1 MADPDWKTA
10 LLSKLSELFCILLA
24 LVGVVIVVVAIT
36 KGIKIK
42 DWWSLS
48 VPDSIS
54 PISRALLAAFGL
66 LVMAV
71 GLYLRK
77 TELDT
82 APIPDAKDYGIKISY
97 PQSGSKVGNVDVG
110 GTIKKALPSGFS
122 LWVFRVY
129 DDGRFYPLRQCMIS
143 ENGDTWVAPNC
154 DPGGKSRDK
163 RWFSV
168 NLVGRDG
175 SALISFVGEAVQRI
189 TPVREELAAL
199 TGKDV
204 PYLPGVP
211 KHTRDMVP
219 CDSIRIERL

>member
-1 MADPDWKTA
+1 MADRPDWKTEA
-10 LLSKLSELFCILLA
+10 LSRLWEIFIIILVVA
-24 LVGVVIVVVAIT
+24 GVVIVVVAAA

-42 DWWSLS
+42 DWSLS
-48 VPDSIS
+48 LPD
-54 PISRALLAAFGL
+54 PTSRILLAAFGL
-66 LVMAV
+66 LVMAL
-71 GLYLRK
+71 GIYLRK
-77 TELDT
+77 TGSSTETSL
-82 APIPDAKDYGIKISY
+82 PKKEDYGIKISY

-143 ENGDTWVAPNC
+143 ENGDGWEAPNC

-168 NLVGRDG
+168 NLVGPDG
-175 SALISFVGEAVQRI
+175 SALISFVDEAVKRI

-204 PYLPGVP
+204 PYLPSVP
-211 KHTRDMVP
+211 KRTRDMVP